1 MLRSLFDDDEDDDSR
16 TTYDKNFNLPIR
28 TFFFPKVSFISIFA
42 VVIII
47 NMSLYINWDD
57 IESQLNGLYPISKKS
72 NKNKNTRDTNSY
84 KKTSGD
90 ERGRD
95 EGVFRQSE
103 TFF

>member
-1 MLRSLFDDDEDDDSR
+1 MG
-16 TTYDKNFNLPIR
+16 
-28 TFFFPKVSFISIFA
+28 FIQFR
-42 VVIII
+42 
-47 NMSLYINWDD
+47 
-57 IESQLNGLYPISKKS
+57 KKR

-84 KKTSGD
+84 KKVSGD